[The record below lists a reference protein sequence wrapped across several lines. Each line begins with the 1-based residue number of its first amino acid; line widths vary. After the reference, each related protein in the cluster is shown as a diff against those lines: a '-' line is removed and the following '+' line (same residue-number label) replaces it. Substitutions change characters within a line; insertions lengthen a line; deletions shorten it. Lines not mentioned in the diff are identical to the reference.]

1 MMDNPQIIDDNLGGF
16 ALSSEIKSYLE
27 ETAKWGK
34 FLAIVGF
41 VFIGLMALFSLFF
54 GTLLSSLPGGELF
67 PFNPMVFTIPFLL
80 IVALYF
86 FPVLYLYRFSTKMQ
100 TALHLNN
107 ESDLTESFSNLKS
120 LYKFTGI
127 FTAVFLGIY
136 ALFFIFALI
145 GGTMMG
151 L

>member
-1 MMDNPQIIDDNLGGF
+1 MDNPQIIDDNLGGF
-16 ALSSEIKSYLE
+16 AFSSEIKSYLA
-27 ETAKWGK
+27 ETAKWGQ
-34 FLAIVGF
+34 FLSIVGF
-41 VFIGLMALFSLFF
+41 ISIGLLALFGLFF
-54 GTLLSSLPGGELF
+54 GSLLSSLPGGELF
-67 PFNPMVFTIPFLL
+67 PFNPMIFTVPFLL

-100 TALHLNN
+100 AALHLNN

-136 ALFFIFALI
+136 ALFFIFTLI
-145 GGTMMG
+145 GGAMIGM
-151 L
+151 